1 MLAANWGFASS
12 SETDSAAW
20 ALEDNVE
27 VHTEDT
33 CEGIILE
40 TQIDVLLNTKSE
52 VACIDEGV
60 PVSEKFLFLSSL
72 SLTFSPLSRISSALS
87 PLMVTWTAIFS
98 FLLMPKDRMVYWAL
112 ELTGF
117 CPAKSSRTFE
127 AAWCVWYLWW
137 VYHRILQRRCWEPA
151 FRFWSISWGS
161 PFQLSWLALSRLSL
175 TCGKKYIN

>member
-1 MLAANWGFASS
+1 MLGADGGFASS
-12 SETDSAAW
+12 PEADSAAG
-20 ALEDNVE
+20 ALEDDVE
-27 VHTEDT
+27 VHAEDT

-127 AAWCVWYLWW
+127 AA
-137 VYHRILQRRCWEPA
+137 
-151 FRFWSISWGS
+151 
-161 PFQLSWLALSRLSL
+161 
-175 TCGKKYIN
+175 